1 MTYDAP
7 GAAGTRQGAA
17 GVSRGDD
24 AAGQGTMVIGHH
36 TTRVYAC
43 VSMEYCMLVSWVLF
57 AVSMAAMRG
66 TDSNAETHVLT
77 YVGMTWRDVANT
89 LHQKKATGIII
100 HNYV

>member
-24 AAGQGTMVIGHH
+24 AAGQGTMVVGRRAA
-36 TTRVYAC
+36 RVYAC
-43 VSMEYCMLVSWVLF
+43 VSTEYCVSVSWVLF
-57 AVSMAAMRG
+57 AVSTAATRG
-66 TDSNAETHVLT
+66 TDSDAETHVLT
-77 YVGMTWRDVANT
+77 YVGMTRRDVANT
-89 LHQKKATGIII
+89 LHQEKATGIII